1 MARRRL
7 RASCRSIGTHQHY
20 AHSIFRSIEEGKH
33 IYRST
38 NQGLSASINPLGVVK
53 SKMKSDMESVFVG
66 GYEMLNKKTVF
77 SVMGNLM
84 FFFLILMAFLIQLF
98 QKRYFKTK

>member
-1 MARRRL
+1 
-7 RASCRSIGTHQHY
+7 
-20 AHSIFRSIEEGKH
+20 
-33 IYRST
+33 
-38 NQGLSASINPLGVVK
+38 LSASINPLGVVK
-53 SKMKSDMESVFVG
+53 SKMKPDMESVFVG

-98 QKRYFKTK
+98 ERRYFKIK